1 MTIQALRPKSRT
13 SCALVIACAALALGA
28 CDDRAGKD
36 TASRSADPDVQKAE
50 NAVAAGAS
58 KAAELAETAR
68 DKTEAFIKSP
78 GVQRDAVAAGQ
89 ALKNAGN
96 AMVATVDD
104 AAITASVSTALA
116 KDPELSAVR
125 IDVNTKGGAVSL
137 RGPAP
142 SAAAKARASEIAKAQ
157 TGVSS
162 VDNQLDVRSM

>member
-1 MTIQALRPKSRT
+1 M
-13 SCALVIACAALALGA
+13 
-28 CDDRAGKD
+28 
-36 TASRSADPDVQKAE
+36 
-50 NAVAAGAS
+50 
-58 KAAELAETAR
+58 
-68 DKTEAFIKSP
+68 
-78 GVQRDAVAAGQ
+78 QRDAAAAGQ

-162 VDNQLDVRSM
+162 VDNQLEVRSM